1 MLGFQLDVLPAQ
13 GIQLVGAFVHL
24 LLSGIELGN
33 GGLEL
38 GSELSKFLIDC
49 DDLILVLHCFF
60 LELTRYLSV
69 VFFQL
74 NVVRFKLNEFFIHVL
89 KLDLFLVDV
98 IFKN

>member
-1 MLGFQLDVLPAQ
+1 MLPAQ
-13 GIQLVGAFVHL
+13 GIELVGAFVHL

-33 GGLEL
+33 GVLEL
-38 GSELSKFLIDC
+38 GTELIKFLVDC
-49 DDLILVLHCFF
+49 DNLVLILHCFL

-89 KLDLFLVDV
+89 KLHLFLADV
-98 IFKN
+98 IF